1 MLNRLDEQGYV
12 PLQWAALNNRTDVVN
27 FLLGEGAQVNAVDH
41 TGQTAL
47 HWAAVRGSLSA
58 AETLLRSS
66 ADLRIR
72 DCRGYGLSPLQC
84 ITDQQQLD
92 MSYFGISSL
101 ARMPLGKCRQQ
112 CSWKVRYKRQKSLH
126 VAS

>member
-12 PLQWAALNNRTDVVN
+12 PLQWAALNNRTDVLN
-27 FLLGEGAQVNAVDH
+27 FLVGEGAQVNAVDH

-72 DCRGYGLSPLQC
+72 DCRGYGSGASQ
-84 ITDQQQLD
+84 I
-92 MSYFGISSL
+92 ISNFTCLTLTSVHYPRCL
-101 ARMPLGKCRQQ
+101 RGNAGSNVVGQARCNRQE
-112 CSWKVRYKRQKSLH
+112 SLH
-126 VAS
+126 LAS